1 MNLSENGDQGNTIN
15 PNKLK
20 FEIEYFPFQVF
31 MPAILVTFSWAK

>member
-1 MNLSENGDQGNTIN
+1 MNLSENGDQGNTAS

-20 FEIEYFPFQVF
+20 FEVEYFPFQVF